1 MLLHIEMI
9 ATLKIDI
16 SVELQGSLEM
26 ETEQKPEIHG
36 HLKILGKDLA
46 FLQKRIFLTELQ
58 KP

>member
-1 MLLHIEMI
+1 MLINIELI
-9 ATLKIDI
+9 ATLKIAI
-16 SVELQGSLEM
+16 SVELQGSLKM

-46 FLQKRIFLTELQ
+46 FLQKRIFIAELQ